1 MLEKTGSPETRN
13 RIAEQR
19 QPPSLICMLCTAKW
33 PEVRTASDFARNL
46 IKTSWPRTPD
56 MIGNDRAQLWNAA
69 LSAYIAKTCPQCCK
83 FSAVSPG
90 ADLPE

>member
-19 QPPSLICMLCTAKW
+19 QPPSLVCMLCTAKW
-33 PEVRTASDFARNL
+33 PEVKTASDFARNL
-46 IKTSWPRTPD
+46 IKTSCPRTPD
-56 MIGNDRAQLWNAA
+56 MIENNRAQLGNGG
-69 LSAYIAKTCPQCCK
+69 LSAYIGERCPQCCK
-83 FSAVSPG
+83 FSAVSPE